1 MNARNTNTLRL
12 LIASTLM
19 FFSLNSLAAPKA
31 AEHED
36 APVTMGAD
44 IAKPKPAAKP
54 AKQQAT
60 GKAKAKAAPKGK
72 PVNASKPPKKA
83 KTTSAK

>member
-1 MNARNTNTLRL
+1 MNARNTKTLPL

-60 GKAKAKAAPKGK
+60 GKAKAAPKGK

>member
-1 MNARNTNTLRL
+1 MNARNTKILPL

-60 GKAKAKAAPKGK
+60 GKAAPKGK

>member
-1 MNARNTNTLRL
+1 MNARNTNTYRL
-12 LIASTLM
+12 LVASTLT
-19 FFSLNSLAAPKA
+19 FFSLNLQAAPKA

-54 AKQQAT
+54 AKQHTT
-60 GKAKAKAAPKGK
+60 GKAKPAPKGK
-72 PVNASKPPKKA
+72 PLSTSKPPKKA

>member
-12 LIASTLM
+12 LIASILT
-19 FFSLNSLAAPKA
+19 FFSLNTVAAPKA

-36 APVTMGAD
+36 APVTVGAD

-60 GKAKAKAAPKGK
+60 GKAKPAPKGK
-72 PVNASKPPKKA
+72 PVNTNKPPKKA
-83 KTTSAK
+83 KTASAK

>member
-44 IAKPKPAAKP
+44 IAKPKPAGKP
-54 AKQQAT
+54 AKQQAA
-60 GKAKAKAAPKGK
+60 GKAKATPKGK